1 MEAVKSPRQ
10 RDSKRPEWPDD
21 YPMSGAGYKRV
32 GGTVS
37 CVLTRF
43 FLPSFW
49 SLLFFFLAFR
59 RVRQQALATTP
70 GLIKTVFLVEGPR
83 ICYTLSLWTDD
94 NAIVDFSTHVT
105 SHISAANWGLKHV
118 FRKDL
123 QRPEVWSVHWRLW
136 AISDNLN
143 WEGVHLREV
152 LARQLGKGAKGI
164 GSGIRPSARV

>member
-1 MEAVKSPRQ
+1 MEVGRGVINVTPSALIGPTIVRS
-10 RDSKRPEWPDD
+10 
-21 YPMSGAGYKRV
+21 ATGYERV

-49 SLLFFFLAFR
+49 SLFLFFIAFR
-59 RVRQQALATTP
+59 RVRRQAMATTP
-70 GLIKTVFLVEGPR
+70 GLIRALFLVEAPR

-94 NAIVDFSTHVT
+94 NAIVDFGTRVT
-105 SHISAANWGLKHV
+105 SHIAAPNWGLNHV

-143 WEGVHLREV
+143 WEGVDLREV
-152 LARQLGKGAKGI
+152 LARQLGMRAEEVGRGVD
-164 GSGIRPSARV
+164 PSARV